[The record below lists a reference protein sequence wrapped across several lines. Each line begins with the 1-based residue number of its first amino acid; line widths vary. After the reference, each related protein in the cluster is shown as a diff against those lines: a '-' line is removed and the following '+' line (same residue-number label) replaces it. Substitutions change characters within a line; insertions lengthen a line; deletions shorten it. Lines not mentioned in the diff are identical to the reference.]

1 MIREKT
7 TMQRKNLFSLKIFL
21 TALCWLGGA
30 MLGQAQ
36 TEKATLL
43 LQGGEEIACKIK
55 SISHGYVYFEAATK
69 SLTYKYGDFIE
80 VEKVAAVRLG
90 DARTLT
96 LNEYLKMRGLAQSA
110 EETPSPRPQRNDRPE
125 IQPPIRNLPPPPS
138 GPGLRLTSQLN
149 DSTQAPNAIG
159 LRLPDLQPPPA
170 DTEMNYAE
178 LANLLAEAGLVGK
191 LLNEINSG
199 VLAARVLTK
208 SQKELLNL
216 VAQSPVWASR
226 KNALR
231 EAQRVAAGEFKLLQQ
246 RQPDF
251 LEREFRFK
259 PASNKYAFEEFVQFL
274 HVQNAVAFQER
285 WDAVTRLLGEDAAT
299 ALRDILT
306 NYDDWAFLFGEALEK
321 R

>member
-125 IQPPIRNLPPPPS
+125 IQPPTRNLPPPPS

-216 VAQSPVWASR
+216 VAQSPVWVSR

-274 HVQNAVAFQER
+274 HVQNAVAFQE
-285 WDAVTRLLGEDAAT
+285 WWEAVTRLLGEDAAT